1 MGKTKLT
8 AYINGKFVSEEKAS
22 VSVFDRGFS
31 YGDGLFETIR
41 ARDGRPL
48 LLAEHLQRLR
58 AGAEAIRLSKKT
70 LNTLLINIDEKLIAR
85 LLKANGLTDNESYV
99 KIIVTRGVD
108 RGGPLPSSGLNP
120 TIIILTKPLDPAFL
134 ERVRGKGLKAALIR
148 GFAPALPAIKS
159 LNYLSNVLARMDAD
173 DAGADE
179 GLFTTP
185 KGRVTEGTSTNL
197 FIVLKGILRT
207 PLLTKGALLPGTT
220 RSAVMGI
227 ARENGLTVTEGI
239 VSAAGL
245 LACEEAFLTNAV
257 IGVAPLVRVDKSL
270 IGSGRRGPLTKRLQ
284 GLYFREY

>member
-207 PLLTKGALLPGTT
+207 PLLTKEALLPGTT
-220 RSAVMGI
+220 RDAVMG
-227 ARENGLTVTEGI
+227 
-239 VSAAGL
+239 
-245 LACEEAFLTNAV
+245 
-257 IGVAPLVRVDKSL
+257 RVDKSL

>member
-22 VSVFDRGFS
+22 ISVFDRGFS

-41 ARDGRPL
+41 ARDGKPL

-58 AGAEAIRLSKKT
+58 AGAQTIRLPKKA
-70 LNTLLINIDEKLIAR
+70 LNTLLVNIDEKLIAR

-108 RGGPLPSSGLNP
+108 RGGHLPSSGLNP
-120 TIIILTKPLDPAFL
+120 TVIIMTKPLDPAFL
-134 ERVRGKGLKAALIR
+134 ERVRAKGLKAALIR
-148 GFAPALPAIKS
+148 GFAPALPTIKS
-159 LNYLSNVLARMDAD
+159 LNYLSNVLARMEAD

-207 PLLTKGALLPGTT
+207 PLLAKEALLPGTT
-220 RSAVMGI
+220 RDAVMGI
-227 ARENGLTVTEGI
+227 ARENGITVTEGI
-239 VSAAGL
+239 VSVAGL
-245 LACEEAFLTNAV
+245 LACEEAFLTNAI
-257 IGVAPLVRVDKSL
+257 IGAAPLVRVDKSL
-270 IGSGRRGPLTKRLQ
+270 IGAGRRGPITKRLQ
-284 GLYFREY
+284 GLYFRKY